1 MLPLSVQDPK
11 KSDERPNL
19 SSRVI
24 YIIQKRI
31 SEVIIVFNSTVV
43 FLLSTWVL
51 TTDFP
56 FRVLLVLL
64 ATLSTLLTY
73 WLPSRLPGL
82 KLTQLLVLI
91 PLAVSCISYLALE
104 LSTPSSLHR
113 ISGSAHVVKTLS
125 TIPQSFS
132 NLSGNPAISVVIPAR
147 NEEDDLLIKTI
158 EYLFKE
164 TPESLLHEIIIVD
177 DQSDVPIHEMVDR
190 LIANSR
196 EKSKVHVIRLDA
208 RQGLANAKTIGA
220 SSAQASHILFLDG
233 HCRVTPGYAELL
245 MARSLANPNDII
257 VPHVIDVDAATFDF
271 TAKEG
276 GKKMMFEWN
285 FEFAWFENEA
295 SDERVPVA
303 SGGLLLMPKAQFMNG
318 KYDRGM
324 LEWGGENIEQSL
336 RAWMCG
342 GRVIVERNAKIGH
355 VFNRKLRPGRVSVAQ
370 VHMNQARAAFVWLD
384 DWVRF
389 FEAKHMA
396 GAGFLTDLGPYIDE
410 RLELRHRLGCNT
422 FDRFVDEFRP
432 IFDERN
438 LLADS
443 EYTIQDIKTGLC
455 VTGNTTATRGKW
467 REKPVELEW
476 SHCRM
481 YDNLQRFGPAS
492 NNTRIR
498 SVRFERCFT
507 VKEKELVLEPCE
519 SGGATKPLQTIA
531 FDGNRIRMPADD
543 MCLGSPELE
552 DVAAAVGSRVKLVKC
567 QDTSL
572 GSRKIYLGV

>member
-1 MLPLSVQDPK
+1 MVS
-11 KSDERPNL
+11 
-19 SSRVI
+19 
-24 YIIQKRI
+24 
-31 SEVIIVFNSTVV
+31 
-43 FLLSTWVL
+43 

-56 FRVLLVLL
+56 FRVLLVLVATL
-64 ATLSTLLTY
+64 ATLLTF
-73 WLPSRLPGL
+73 WLPS
-82 KLTQLLVLI
+82 KLLGPKSAQLVLI
-91 PLAVSCISYLALE
+91 PLALSGISYLALE

-125 TIPQSFS
+125 TMPPSISDPF
-132 NLSGNPAISVVIPAR
+132 GDPAISVVIPAR

-177 DQSDVPIHEMVDR
+177 DQSDVPIQNVVDR
-190 LIANSR
+190 LITNST

-208 RQGLANAKTIGA
+208 RQGLTNAKTIGA

-245 MARSLANPNDII
+245 LSRSLANPNDII
-257 VPHVIDVDAATFDF
+257 VPHVIDVDAATFDLK
-271 TAKEG
+271 AKEG

-285 FEFAWFENEA
+285 FEFSWFENEG
-295 SDERVPVA
+295 SDDRVPVS

-355 VFNRKLRPGRVSVAQ
+355 VFNRKLRPDRVSVVQ
-370 VHMNQARAAFVWLD
+370 VQKNQARAAFVWLD

-389 FEAKHMA
+389 FEAKHMP
-396 GAGFLTDLGPYIDE
+396 GARFLTDLGQYIDE
-410 RLELRHRLGCNT
+410 RLELRHRLGCHT
-422 FDRFVDEFRP
+422 FDRFVDEFKP

-443 EYTIQDIKTGLC
+443 EYSIQDIRTGLC
-455 VTGNTTATRGKW
+455 VTGNTTATTGKW
-467 REKPVELEW
+467 REKPVELQW
-476 SHCRM
+476 NHCRM
-481 YDNLQRFGPAS
+481 HESLQRFGPAS

-507 VKEKELVLEPCE
+507 WKEKELVLKPCE
-519 SGGATKPLQTIA
+519 SGGATKSLQTIT
-531 FDGNRIRMPADD
+531 FDDNRIRLAKED
-543 MCLGSPELE
+543 MCIGSPDVDE
-552 DVAAAVGSRVKLVKC
+552 VAAAVGSKVKLVKC
-567 QDTSL
+567 QNTFL